1 MRRAL
6 LWLRWRILRT
16 RRAHLAYLDTKFT
29 LSPEESNVF
38 WIDYDEKMRKKMR
51 KP

>member
-1 MRRAL
+1 MKRAY

-16 RRAHLAYLDTKFT
+16 RAAHLAYLDTKFT

-38 WIDYDEKMRKKMR
+38 WGWE
-51 KP
+51 